1 MLTSATTT
9 DLTSQC
15 EGGGGGG
22 GTISPPFHPF
32 RCCTVGQTE
41 AKRKCANRYAEHFRD
56 GTSEHRIQQL
66 QSADCH
72 CQPDGERTLW
82 QDTVVRL
89 HGRNPDLTCVNIV
102 CESACIMHNSLYSV
116 QCLRIPKGGKNKRCK
131 EHRRPDTA
139 KSLENHKLK

>member
-1 MLTSATTT
+1 MGLGGPRRVFRGPSPAAGNKLSRFSRPPPLFSTITLRDAVCSPGTQCTFCGIMLTSATTT

-56 GTSEHRIQQL
+56 GSEHRIQQL

-89 HGRNPDLTCVNIV
+89 QGEKP
-102 CESACIMHNSLYSV
+102 
-116 QCLRIPKGGKNKRCK
+116 
-131 EHRRPDTA
+131 
-139 KSLENHKLK
+139 